1 MKESDPTMNP
11 TGNRPGID
19 DHSIV
24 IFGAGRIGRS
34 FIGQLFGR
42 SGYRLVFIDADP
54 VLVGRLNA
62 AGCYRVIMK
71 GEKEEE
77 IVVSNLEAI
86 HAADTVHAAG
96 AVSSAGIL
104 AVSVGMNAIEKVVPS
119 VAAGI
124 DLRHRLNP
132 RAPLDIILAENM
144 RSAAGFVRDGLRKHL
159 PPDFP
164 VDTYTGLI
172 ETSIGKMVPI
182 MPVSE
187 LEKDPL
193 LIFAE
198 PYNTLILDAAAFK
211 NPVPGV
217 AGLAPVNNIRAWV
230 DRKAFIHNLGHA
242 TAAYFGNYLFPEA
255 VYMHEVLDHQEVRK
269 FTREVMLQSAD
280 IIKATYPDEFTLQD
294 LVDHTDD
301 LILRFRNKALGDTI
315 FRVGRDLPRK
325 LAADDRFMGAVH
337 LAARF
342 GMPCD
347 KIIKAMSFGF
357 FFSAKD
363 EAGNSYQPDIDF
375 RKAVQEN
382 PGTAMLN
389 ILGLDLPGDSAV
401 IKQLKEYLAAG

>member
-1 MKESDPTMNP
+1 MNP
-11 TGNRPGID
+11 TGNRQDID

-54 VLVGRLNA
+54 VLVGRLNT
-62 AGCYRVIMK
+62 AGGYRVIMK

-86 HAADTVHAAG
+86 HADDTVHAAG

-104 AVSVGMNAIEKVVPS
+104 AVSVGMSAIGKVVPLIAS
-119 VAAGI
+119 GI
-124 DLRHRLNP
+124 DLRYRQNP
-132 RAPLDIILAENM
+132 LSPLDIILAENM
-144 RSAAGFVRDGLRKHL
+144 RSAAGFVRDELRKHL

-164 VDTYTGLI
+164 VDSYTGLI

-182 MPVSE
+182 MPLTE

-198 PYNTLILDAAAFK
+198 PYNTLILDAGAFK

-217 AGLAPVNNIRAWV
+217 AGLAPENNIRAWV

-242 TAAYFGNYLFPEA
+242 TAAYYGNYLFPEA
-255 VYMHEVLDHQEVRK
+255 VYMHEILDYAEVRE

-280 IIKATYPDEFTLQD
+280 IIKAAYPDDFSHQD
-294 LVDHTDD
+294 LVEHTDD
-301 LILRFRNKALGDTI
+301 LILRFRNKALGDTV

-325 LAADDRFMGAVH
+325 LAVDDRFMGAVH

-342 GMPCD
+342 DMPCD

-363 EAGNSYQPDIDF
+363 EAGNSCQPDIDF
-375 RKAVQEN
+375 QKAVQEN
-382 PGTAMLN
+382 PEAALPN
-389 ILGLDLPGDSAV
+389 ILGLDLSGDSAV
-401 IKQLKEYLAAG
+401 IRQLKEYLGTGK